1 LITCHTGTCGCPF
14 SAIIVPYAMR
24 SVFQLRPHQ
33 QRALDALAQYLKG
46 QVIIPTGGGKTNVA
60 IFDSIREFLKDIP
73 QTIVVVA
80 PRILLAEQLSSE
92 FLEFITNAQVL
103 HVHSGE
109 THHQSTTRP
118 NEIRN
123 WVDQTQGHKLIFT
136 TYNSLQRLQQADVEV
151 NTIYF
156 DEAHNSVQRHFFPAT
171 EHFSATADRCY
182 FFTATPKHSATIAKP
197 GMNDASVYGNVICNV
212 PAPELVEGGFIVP
225 PKVVVQQFEML
236 SKGQIVAD
244 VDCENLI
251 ATIDA
256 QEVEKVLICAKATKQ
271 IQNLVSQTDFCKQL
285 EDRGFSWMYITS
297 KTGAIIDGQK
307 VNREVFFDTLSA
319 WGKDDSKKFVVL
331 HHSILSEGINV
342 SGLEAVLFMRSMD
355 YIGVSQTIGRVI
367 RLHQSDAAALQS
379 GRIAPGALQDYT
391 KSFGLVCIPVY
402 SSVGISTAKKVQAV
416 VDTVFQQGLPAISV
430 VKR

>member
-1 LITCHTGTCGCPF
+1 VI
-14 SAIIVPYAMR
+14 
-24 SVFQLRPHQ
+24 QLRPHQ
-33 QRALDALAQYLKG
+33 ERALDALLQHRKG
-46 QVIIPTGGGKTNVA
+46 QVIMPTASGKTNVA
-60 IFDSIREFLKDIP
+60 IFDALREFQSDAPK
-73 QTIVVVA
+73 TIVVVA
-80 PRILLAEQLSSE
+80 PRIILAEQLSAE
-92 FLEFITNAQVL
+92 YLEFITSVAVL

-109 THHQSTTRP
+109 THHQSTTKP
-118 NEIRN
+118 SEIYN
-123 WVDQTQGHKLIFT
+123 WSRRAYKHQLIFT
-136 TYNSLQRLQQADVEV
+136 TYNSLQRLQQADIHVDA
-151 NTIYF
+151 IYF
-156 DEAHNSVQRHFFPAT
+156 DEAHNSVQRNFFPAT
-171 EHFSATADRCY
+171 EHFAATANRCY
-182 FFTATPKHSATIAKP
+182 FFTATPKHSATISKP
-197 GMNDASVYGNVICNV
+197 GMNDAAVYGNVICNV

-251 ATIDA
+251 STIDA
-256 QEVEKVLICAKATKQ
+256 QEVGKVLICAKATKQ

-297 KTGAIIDGQK
+297 KTGAVIDGRK

-319 WGKDDSKKFVVL
+319 WGKDNDKKFVVL

-355 YIGVSQTIGRVI
+355 YIGISQTIGRVI
-367 RLHQSDAAALQS
+367 RLHKDDAEALRS

>member
-1 LITCHTGTCGCPF
+1 MT
-14 SAIIVPYAMR
+14 
-24 SVFQLRPHQ
+24 QLRPHQ
-33 QRALDALAQYLKG
+33 ERGLLAMEQHSKG
-46 QVIIPTGGGKTNVA
+46 TLLMPTGAGKTLVM
-60 IFDSIREFLKDIP
+60 IFDTIRQFSQSQA
-73 QTIVVVA
+73 QTVAVVC

-92 FLEFITNAQVL
+92 FLEFITNASVL

-109 THHQSTTRP
+109 THHFSTTRP
-118 NEIRN
+118 SEIRN
-123 WVDQTQGHKLIFT
+123 WVDQTRGNKLIFT
-136 TYNSLQRLQQADVEV
+136 TYNSLQRLQQAD
-151 NTIYF
+151 ISIDLILF

-171 EHFSATADRCY
+171 EYFSQEAKRCF
-182 FFTATPKHSATIAKP
+182 FFTATPKHSATISKP
-197 GMNDASVYGNVICNV
+197 GMNDAAVYGNVICNV
-212 PAPELVEGGFIVP
+212 PAPELVDGGFIVP

-251 ATIDA
+251 QTIDA
-256 QEVEKVLICAKATKQ
+256 QEVGKVLICSKATKQ
-271 IQNLVSQTDFCKQL
+271 IVSLVSETDFCTQL
-285 EDRGFSWMYITS
+285 EERGFSWMYITS
-297 KTGAIIDGQK
+297 KTGAVIDGQK

-319 WGKDDSKKFVVL
+319 WGKDSDKKFVVL

-355 YIGVSQTIGRVI
+355 YIGISQTIGRVI
-367 RLHQSDAAALQS
+367 RLHKDDAAALSS

-416 VDTVFQQGLPAISV
+416 VDTVFNQGQPAISV